1 MSARG
6 FTRPDLW
13 EKAKKTYGKPITG
26 VFASYEVW
34 RIYDRFLKESEAKDL
49 KKVKSMYKQT
59 ELTKYTKRRSVK
71 RKK

>member
-13 EKAKKTYGKPITG
+13 EKAKRTYGKPITG

-34 RIYDRFLKESEAKDL
+34 RIYDKLLKESEAKDL
-49 KKVKSMYKQT
+49 KKVRKMYKQMQ
-59 ELTKYTKRRSVK
+59 LTKYAKKKRVK
-71 RKK
+71 K